1 MSLRLFRFLPYVLEP
16 FRFSKMNQQTH
27 FNNLDDKLAALITT
41 FDNGLDITSPDL
53 ASIASSAAT
62 TATNTGT
69 VANCVYVAQNQLK
82 TDLKTLN
89 DTTIATN
96 SGNLDAGVQ
105 RVCIASDD
113 VNLSEVYQCI
123 DHVNKHVEIDLNAF
137 NGNMSA
143 TNQGFLSNGTLRTC
157 IATDDINIANMNTEI
172 TKIGTT
178 VDEATDT
185 IHIDLKTL
193 KGVTLENNQGYLS
206 NGVPRVC
213 IAQDD
218 INVARLTGNSS
229 GDLNAFN
236 VNLRGIRF
244 GGGDVDI
251 SSANGNVTSGTI
263 RVCVADNDTNI
274 TTLPTISADIAQ
286 LLVILNDVWDST
298 AHALRTV

>member
-1 MSLRLFRFLPYVLEP
+1 MSNAEQYIKRLPAHLVDLKTTLE
-16 FRFSKMNQQTH
+16 
-27 FNNLDDKLAALITT
+27 A
-41 FDNGLDITSPDL
+41 GLTI
-53 ASIASSAAT
+53 SATELTNIETAT
-62 TATNTGT
+62 ESTATNTL
-69 VANCVYVAQNQLK
+69 ALSNCILTNQIKTNLK
-82 TDLKTLN
+82 TVN
-89 DTTIATN
+89 DTTVETN
-96 SGNLDAGVQ
+96 AGNLSAGCQ

-123 DHVNKHVEIDLNAF
+123 DHVNHHLGVDLNAF
-137 NGNMSA
+137 NGVTSA
-143 TNQGFLSNGTLRTC
+143 TNQGFLSNGTLRVA

-178 VDEATDT
+178 VDEATDCV
-185 IHIDLKTL
+185 HIDLKTL
-193 KGVTLENNQGYLS
+193 KGVSLEHNQGYLS

-218 INVARLTGNSS
+218 INVARLTSNSS
-229 GDLNAFN
+229 GDVNAFN